1 MKCIVCSNDSKKT
14 HSETTGKSRV
24 TYHKFPVTGEQ
35 FDAWLKFCGID
46 RQQHEQR
53 HYVCSNHFTETDYL
67 TSEERLY
74 TEIIGIPKRR
84 ILKKD
89 AVPTIRASNE
99 SDKAL
104 DQDQGVRKRKEMVEK
119 LLGGGISVTE
129 DIVSPLRP
137 TAWCE
142 SKLVKMSKERKWL
155 LERIETLKQKLGE
168 QRDTI
173 SALRRTN
180 EQQTE
185 RIEFT
190 KKELVNLAISLQEV
204 KDNDS
209 NEVAKRVKQTLA
221 GHFTEGQVAAIVAGS
236 GPLIPGAMRWTD
248 DDLSKA
254 LELRCISAEAFDYV
268 LSQLKY
274 PFPDPLQI
282 AHWIHGAYL
291 VTGTNATAFRL
302 LKVYAPLLPNPA
314 DRICSLNFVKV
325 DVPVRYSYDRV
336 RDQIVGPNAQ
346 LHCLYVQ
353 GIFGQW
359 KHIVHVDFDL
369 VYSVK
374 LVERVAE
381 MVHAAGYR
389 IAAITM
395 PCDRESTD
403 MWSELGV
410 SYHKHYIDHPLTG
423 DPIYVFAC
431 PDTILTTMHRVLLEG
446 GFAMAENNVTLTK
459 DSLVKLLES
468 CDRRIHDQIKFNESH
483 LDTEILNDAFNTLPS
498 RVLISHDTANAL
510 KVLAE
515 SGDDTFASMATL
527 FDLFSDWYELCT
539 SVSPHGKHVPIT
551 QLPYGACEDE
561 QQIVLDGMQD
571 VMESMRCVGSAN
583 YLPEAILVSIASTR
597 KLWADLRV
605 HCPPETNGISMQHLS
620 STPMSETLLSLQ
632 NAITVAS
639 ETRILST
646 HDALFQLCRTVAS
659 VKHASHISNTLLLV
673 AQLSPDISA
682 TTGRPDDPSDPDVYG
697 VTEQEACE
705 FLTLL
710 IAERLRR
717 IHEYLGERSYAIE
730 LQNDQYV
737 FVPVGG
743 EIAKV
748 TPSALWTEQAKL
760 LEVYVV
766 EAVYHRKESLVNGLV
781 DSISK
786 RHPMIGRDLIE
797 MYVTKRIAIKLQC
810 LNAELDALGTSDV
823 TWITL

>member
-1 MKCIVCSNDSKKT
+1 MKCIVCSNDSRKT
-14 HSETTGKSRV
+14 NSETSDQHRV
-24 TYHKFPVTGEQ
+24 SYHKFPVPGEH
-35 FDAWLKFCGID
+35 FDGWLKFCGIE
-46 RQQHEQR
+46 QHQHKQR
-53 HYVCSNHFTETDYL
+53 HYICSNHFTEHCF
-67 TSEERLY
+67 EVRLY
-74 TEIIGIPKRR
+74 TELTGSSKRR

-89 AVPTIRASNE
+89 AVPTIRNE

-104 DQDQGVRKRKEMVEK
+104 DKGAVRKRKEMVEK
-119 LLGGGISVTE
+119 LLGGEIPVTE

-137 TAWCE
+137 SAWCE
-142 SKLVKMSKERKWL
+142 NKLVKVTKERNCL
-155 LERIETLKQKLGE
+155 LERIETLKQKLSE

-173 SALRRTN
+173 SALTRTN

-204 KDNDS
+204 KDHDS
-209 NEVAKRVKQTLA
+209 NEVTKRVEQILA
-221 GHFTEGQVAAIVAGS
+221 GHFTEGQVAAILTGS
-236 GPLIPGAMRWTD
+236 GPLIAGAVRWTD
-248 DDLSKA
+248 DDLLKA

-268 LSQLKY
+268 LNQLNY
-274 PFPDPLQI
+274 PFPAPLQI
-282 AHWIHGAYL
+282 AQWIQSAYL
-291 VTGTNATAFRL
+291 ATGVNATAFRL
-302 LKVYAPLLPNPA
+302 LKAYAPLLHNPA

-353 GIFGQW
+353 GIFSQW
-359 KHIVHVDFDL
+359 KQIVHVDFDL

-381 MVHAAGYR
+381 MVHEAGYR

-395 PCDRESTD
+395 PCDRETAD
-403 MWSELGV
+403 MWNELGV
-410 SYHKHYIDHPLTG
+410 SFQKHYIRHPLTD
-423 DPIYVFAC
+423 DPIYIFAC
-431 PDTILTTMHRVLLEG
+431 PDTILTTMHRVLLDG
-446 GFAMAENNVTLTK
+446 GFAIAENNVTLTK
-459 DSLVKLLES
+459 EALVKLLES
-468 CDRRIHDQIKFNESH
+468 YDRRIHDHIKFNESH

-498 RVLISHDTANAL
+498 RVLISHGTANAL

-515 SGDDTFASMATL
+515 SGDDTFASIATL

-539 SVSPHGKHVPIT
+539 TVSPHEEHVPIT
-551 QLPYGACEDE
+551 RLPYGACEDE
-561 QQIVLDGMQD
+561 QQIVLDGMEN

-583 YLPEAILVSIASTR
+583 YHYLPEAVLVSIASTR

-605 HCPPETNGISMQHLS
+605 HCPPETNGIPMQHLS

-632 NAITVAS
+632 SAITVAS

-646 HDALFQLCRTVAS
+646 DDALFQLCRTVAS

-673 AQLSPDISA
+673 VQLSADVSA

-705 FLTLL
+705 FLTHL
-710 IAERLRR
+710 IADRLRR

-737 FVPVGG
+737 FIPVSG
-743 EIAKV
+743 EVSKV
-748 TPSALWTEQAKL
+748 TPSKLWTAQAKL
-760 LEVYVV
+760 LEVAVV
-766 EAVYHRKESLVNGLV
+766 EAVYHRKASLVNGLV